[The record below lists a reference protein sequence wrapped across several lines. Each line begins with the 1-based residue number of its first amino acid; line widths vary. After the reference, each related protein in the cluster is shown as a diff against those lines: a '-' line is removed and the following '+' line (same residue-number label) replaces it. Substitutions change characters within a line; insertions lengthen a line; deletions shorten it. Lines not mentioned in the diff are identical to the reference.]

1 MNDRTMSEAP
11 TEWLTAAECALRTGL
26 TVRALRVY
34 ENYGLIT
41 PGRSAAG
48 WRRYGA
54 QELLKLNEIGLLK
67 ILGLTLNQIR
77 DLTRRPSSPMLR
89 QLLELQRDT
98 WKHRRAEA
106 ERGQTVAET
115 ALMQL
120 QGGRSLSVEELCSLI
135 RSLEMT
141 ASSADAPISDA
152 DEQVTPDAS
161 TLDRFIGYYFRNN
174 ALGVST
180 ITRKDA
186 KLVLEPIGQPT
197 LELEQTGEADFA
209 LPKFDLVLHFEQIE
223 SGAAKRLV
231 IWQRGTALRLE
242 RTDVETA
249 KAIKQTIADRIKD
262 RIPAPGSE
270 DVLRQILDTGR
281 AGKPNY
287 DRMSPEFAQAARGQL
302 AYWQIVGQYFGAIV
316 AIEFQHV
323 SNQGWDIYRVRHE
336 NDVHQYRIAM
346 GDDGKV
352 YGFSEASA
360 TADKRAL
367 V

>member
-1 MNDRTMSEAP
+1 MNEAT

-54 QELLKLNEIGLLK
+54 RELLRLNEIGLLK
-67 ILGLTLNQIR
+67 VLGLTLNQIR
-77 DLTRRPSSPMLR
+77 DLTRRPSSPTLR
-89 QLLELQRDT
+89 QLLELQLDT
-98 WKHRRAEA
+98 WKHRLAEA
-106 ERGQTVAET
+106 ERGRTVAEA
-115 ALMQL
+115 ALRQL
-120 QGGRSLSVEELCSLI
+120 QAGRSLSVGELCSLI
-135 RSLEMT
+135 RSFEMT
-141 ASSADAPISDA
+141 TYTAEAQISAA
-152 DEQVTPDAS
+152 DERTTPEAS
-161 TLDRFIGYYFRNN
+161 MLDRYVGCYLRNR

-180 ITRKDA
+180 ITRKDT
-186 KLVLEPIGQPT
+186 KLVLEPIGQPA

-209 LPKFDLVLHFEQIE
+209 IPKFDLALRFEQME
-223 SGAAKRLV
+223 DGAAKRLV

-242 RTDVETA
+242 RTDAETA
-249 KAIKQTIADRIKD
+249 KVIKQTIAERIKD
-262 RIPAPGSE
+262 RSPAPGSQE
-270 DVLRQILDTGR
+270 ALRQMLDAGR
-281 AGKPNY
+281 RGSPDY
-287 DRMSPEFAQAARGQL
+287 ERMSPEFAQVARGQL
-302 AYWQIVGQYFGAIV
+302 PYWQIVGQYFGAIV
-316 AIEFQHV
+316 SIEFLRV
-323 SNQGWDIYRVRHE
+323 SDQGWDIYQVRHE

>member
-1 MNDRTMSEAP
+1 MNEAT

-54 QELLKLNEIGLLK
+54 RELLKLNEIGLLK
-67 ILGLTLNQIR
+67 VLGLTLNQIR
-77 DLTRRPSSPMLR
+77 ELTRRPSSPTLR
-89 QLLELQRDT
+89 QLLEVQLDT

-106 ERGQTVAET
+106 ERGQTVAEA

-120 QGGRSLSVEELCSLI
+120 QAGRSLSIEQLCSLI
-135 RSLEMT
+135 RSFGLTTST
-141 ASSADAPISDA
+141 AKAAISAA
-152 DEQVTPDAS
+152 DEQVTPDAA
-161 TLDRFIGYYFRNN
+161 TLDRYIGYYFRNR

-180 ITRKDA
+180 ITRKDT
-186 KLVLEPIGQPT
+186 KLILEPIGQPV

-209 LPKFDLVLHFEQIE
+209 IPKFDLVLCFEQLE
-223 SGAAKRLV
+223 EGTAKRLV
-231 IWQRGTALRLE
+231 IWQRGVALRLE
-242 RTDVETA
+242 RTDAETA
-249 KAIKQTIADRIKD
+249 KVIKQTIADRIRD
-262 RIPAPGSE
+262 RIAAPGSKE
-270 DVLRQILDTGR
+270 ALRQMLDAGR
-281 AGKPNY
+281 AGNPNY
-287 DRMSPEFAQAARGQL
+287 DQMSPELAQIARGQL
-302 AYWQIVGQYFGAIV
+302 PYWQIVGQHFGAIV
-316 AIEFQHV
+316 SIEFLRV
-323 SNQGWDIYRVRHE
+323 SNQGWDIYKVQHE

-346 GDDGKV
+346 GNDGKV

>member
-1 MNDRTMSEAP
+1 MNEAT

-41 PGRSAAG
+41 PSRSAAG

-54 QELLKLNEIGLLK
+54 RELLKLNEIGLLK
-67 ILGLTLNQIR
+67 ILGLTLSQIR
-77 DLTRRPSSPMLR
+77 DLTRRPSSPTLR
-89 QLLELQRDT
+89 QLLELQLDT

-106 ERGQTVAET
+106 ERGQSVAEA

-141 ASSADAPISDA
+141 TSTADASISDA
-152 DEQVTPDAS
+152 AEQVTPDTSMLA
-161 TLDRFIGYYFRNN
+161 RYVGYYFRNR
-174 ALGVST
+174 A
-180 ITRKDA
+180 
-186 KLVLEPIGQPT
+186 

-209 LPKFDLVLHFEQIE
+209 IPEFDLVLHFEQIE
-223 SGAAKRLV
+223 AGAAKRLA
-231 IWQRGTALRLE
+231 IWQRGTVIRLA
-242 RTDVETA
+242 RTDAQIA
-249 KAIKQTIADRIKD
+249 KLIRDSIADRIRD
-262 RIPAPGSE
+262 RVPAPGSQE
-270 DVLRQILDTGR
+270 ALRQMLDACR
-281 AGKPNY
+281 AGNPNY
-287 DRMSPEFAQAARGQL
+287 DQVSPEFAQVIRGQMP
-302 AYWQIVGQYFGAIV
+302 YWRTIGRYFGAVESID
-316 AIEFQHV
+316 FLRV
-323 SNQGWDIYRVRHE
+323 SHQGWDIYKVQHE
-336 NDVHQYRIAM
+336 HDVHQYRIAL
-346 GDDGKV
+346 GDDGKI

>member
-1 MNDRTMSEAP
+1 MNEAT

-34 ENYGLIT
+34 ERYGLIM

-67 ILGLTLNQIR
+67 VLGLTLNQIR

-89 QLLELQRDT
+89 RLLELQLDT
-98 WKHRRAEA
+98 WKHRRTEA
-106 ERGQTVAET
+106 ERGQTVAEA
-115 ALMQL
+115 ALVQL
-120 QGGRSLSVEELCSLI
+120 RAGRSLSVEELCSLI

-141 ASSADAPISDA
+141 TSTADAPISEA

-161 TLDRFIGYYFRNN
+161 TLDRYIGYYFRNR

-180 ITRKDA
+180 ITRKDT
-186 KLVLEPIGQPT
+186 KLVLEPIGQPA

-209 LPKFDLVLHFEQIE
+209 IPKFDLVLHFEQIE
-223 SGAAKRLV
+223 DGAAKRLV
-231 IWQRGTALRLE
+231 IWHRGTALRLE
-242 RTDVETA
+242 RTDAETA
-249 KAIKQTIADRIKD
+249 KVIKQTIVDRIKD
-262 RIPAPGSE
+262 RIPAPGSQE
-270 DVLRQILDTGR
+270 ALRQMLDTGK
-281 AGKPNY
+281 AGNPNY
-287 DRMSPEFAQAARGQL
+287 DLMSPEFAQVARGQL
-302 AYWQIVGQYFGAIV
+302 QYWQIVGQYFGAIV
-316 AIEFQHV
+316 SIEFLRV
-323 SNQGWDIYRVRHE
+323 SNQGWDIYKVQHE

-346 GDDGKV
+346 DDDGKV

>member
-1 MNDRTMSEAP
+1 MNEAT

-67 ILGLTLNQIR
+67 VLGLTLNQIHN
-77 DLTRRPSSPMLR
+77 LTRRPSSPLLR
-89 QLLELQRDT
+89 QLLELQLDT

-106 ERGQTVAET
+106 ERGQTVAEA

-120 QGGRSLSVEELCSLI
+120 QAGRSLSVEDLCSLI
-135 RSLEMT
+135 RSLEMS
-141 ASSADAPISDA
+141 ASTADAPISDA
-152 DEQVTPDAS
+152 DEHVTPDAS
-161 TLDRFIGYYFRNN
+161 TLDRYIGYYVRDRT
-174 ALGVST
+174 LGVST
-180 ITRKDA
+180 ITRKDT
-186 KLVLEPIGQPT
+186 KLVLEPIGQPA

-209 LPKFDLVLHFEQIE
+209 IPEFELVLHFEQIE
-223 SGAAKRLV
+223 DGAAKRLV

-242 RTDVETA
+242 RTDAETA
-249 KAIKQTIADRIKD
+249 KVIKQTIADRIKD
-262 RIPAPGSE
+262 RIPAPGSQKA
-270 DVLRQILDTGR
+270 LRRMLDTGR
-281 AGKPNY
+281 AGNPNY
-287 DRMSPEFAQAARGQL
+287 DQMSPEFAQIARGQL
-302 AYWQIVGQYFGAIV
+302 SYWQIVGQYFGAV
-316 AIEFQHV
+316 VSIEFLRV
-323 SNQGWDIYRVRHE
+323 SNQGWDIYKVQHE

-367 V
+367 A

>member
-1 MNDRTMSEAP
+1 MNETT

-67 ILGLTLNQIR
+67 VLGLTLNQIR
-77 DLTRRPSSPMLR
+77 DLTQRPSSPTLR
-89 QLLELQRDT
+89 QLLALQLET
-98 WKHRRAEA
+98 LKHRSAEV
-106 ERGQTVAET
+106 ERGLAIATT
-115 ALMQL
+115 ALQQL
-120 QGGRSLSVEELCSLI
+120 QTGRSLSVEDLCSLI
-135 RSLEMT
+135 RSFEMT
-141 ASSADAPISDA
+141 TSTAHAAIPAA

-161 TLDRFIGYYFRNN
+161 ALDRFVGHYFRNC

-180 ITRKDA
+180 ITRKDTR
-186 KLVLEPIGQPT
+186 LILQPIGQPA

-209 LPKFDLVLHFEQIE
+209 LSMFDLVLRFEQIE
-223 SGAAKRLV
+223 EGAAKLLV
-231 IWQRGTALRLE
+231 IWHRGAAVRLK
-242 RTDVETA
+242 RTDAETA
-249 KAIKQTIADRIKD
+249 AAIKQTIADRIKD
-262 RIPAPGSE
+262 QFPTPGSQE
-270 DVLRQILDTGR
+270 ALRQMLDAGR
-281 AGKPNY
+281 AGNPNY
-287 DRMSPEFAQAARGQL
+287 DLMSPDFAQVARAQL
-302 AYWQIVGQYFGAIV
+302 PYWRIVGQYLGAIV
-316 AIEFQHV
+316 SIEFLRI
-323 SNQGWDIYRVRHE
+323 SNQGWDIYQVQHE
-336 NDVHQYRIAM
+336 NDVHRYRIVL

-360 TADKRAL
+360 AADKRAL